1 MVTGSPG
8 GASIIN
14 YVAKTLIATLQD
26 GLGPQEA
33 IGLANIGSRN
43 GPTELE
49 RGRVE
54 GALVDALEARGHQTR
69 QIEATSGVQSI
80 VWRCDRGG
88 GGCAWVG
95 AADPRREGTARGH

>member
-26 GLGPQEA
+26 GLDPGQA
-33 IGLANIGSRN
+33 ISLPNIGSRN

-49 RGRVE
+49 RGQVTP
-54 GALVDALEARGHQTR
+54 ALVTALRTRGHETR
-69 QIEATSGVQSI
+69 ETEATSGVQSI
-80 VWRCDRGG
+80 VLRCPRGEAR
-88 GGCAWVG
+88 CAWVG